1 MKKYF
6 KVLSIIVAL
15 ISCSLLPNVNAAS
28 STAMLITIAETNP
41 VLLERLNTVTQGNK
55 ELLNQ
60 VLRMAESKPAQ
71 LERLLDIAETDP
83 ETFSQLVTIS
93 DAAISEEEASITGI
107 EDGSG
112 IIRN

>member
-15 ISCSLLPNVNAAS
+15 TSCSYLPSASAAS

-41 VLLERLNTVTQGNK
+41 VLLERLNTVTLGNK
-55 ELLNQ
+55 ELLIQ

-71 LERLLDIAETDP
+71 LKRLLNIAEADP

-107 EDGSG
+107 SDGG